1 MKRRRRIILVVTL
14 FSVII
19 FIIFL
24 ICRKGEGTDG
34 RIDAERKLTHKPIE
48 ALDISKL
55 PEVSEI
61 SEASDSQQTE
71 ESSKEPITAA
81 EDLSLETWE
90 TSEPEQT
97 DTVLIE
103 PEPEPTDIDP
113 VESESA
119 ESEPAESESLIPE
132 TPEADSSERES
143 EDPVLSEEGSETSV
157 CLHEWIDIT
166 ETIFHPEQGHY
177 EEIILEEAYDE
188 IRDIVEERRSEK
200 CRCRCGA
207 IFDSDTEWENHS
219 IAHADDEE
227 DIHDSFTVTYLY
239 EEVITGQEI
248 IHHEALKATVWVIDQ
263 ESWSEERIVERACL
277 ICGEREPVENE

>member
-1 MKRRRRIILVVTL
+1 M
-14 FSVII
+14 
-19 FIIFL
+19 
-24 ICRKGEGTDG
+24 
-34 RIDAERKLTHKPIE
+34 
-48 ALDISKL
+48 
-55 PEVSEI
+55 
-61 SEASDSQQTE
+61 
-71 ESSKEPITAA
+71 
-81 EDLSLETWE
+81 
-90 TSEPEQT
+90 
-97 DTVLIE
+97 
-103 PEPEPTDIDP
+103 
-113 VESESA
+113 
-119 ESEPAESESLIPE
+119 
-132 TPEADSSERES
+132 
-143 EDPVLSEEGSETSV
+143 SEEGSETSV

-219 IAHADDEE
+219 ISHADDEE

-248 IHHEALKATVWVIDQ
+248 IHHEALKATVWVVDQ